1 VTVFYGLGLGIL
13 LGFARGGRLGNLAD
27 LKFEWAL
34 VAIAALAVQLALFS
48 APVTAVVGQAG
59 PVLYVASSLVVLAV
73 VLRNRAL
80 PGLKLIAL
88 GAISNLVAI
97 LANGGYMP
105 ADPAALALAGLD
117 PTTGYSNSIV
127 TNNAAFPGLT
137 DIFAIPDW
145 LPFANVFS
153 LGDVLISAGI
163 VVAVA
168 AGMQGR
174 GLPDLA
180 GTARSAPSEPAA
192 PDQVAGAGADGP
204 GPVPSGNSPD

>member
-1 VTVFYGLGLGIL
+1 VTVIYGLGLGIL
-13 LGFARGGRLGNLAD
+13 LGLTRGGRLGNLAE
-27 LKFEWAL
+27 LKFTWPL
-34 VAIAALAVQLALFS
+34 VALAGLVAQLLLFS
-48 APVTAVVGQAG
+48 APVAAVVGQAG
-59 PVLYVASSLVVLAV
+59 PILYVASSLVVLAV
-73 VLRNRAL
+73 VLRNRQL
-80 PGLKLIAL
+80 PGLKLVAL

-137 DIFAIPDW
+137 DIFAIPSW

-153 LGDVLISAGI
+153 VGDVLIGAGI

-168 AGMQGR
+168 AGMEER
-174 GLPDLA
+174 PLPEQP
-180 GTARSAPSEPAA
+180 GGERPEPASPQRA
-192 PDQVAGAGADGP
+192 PEAAAEGP